1 MKMIIAVVQPIRLR
15 AVREALYEAGVQRI
29 TICDAQE
36 FANHQDRAPIYRGV
50 EYRTDIVRKITLEI
64 AVNDDFVERAVEII
78 QNVYCTEGDESEG
91 EIFIF
96 PIVDAV
102 ELCSQQRGPS
112 AI

>member
-1 MKMIIAVVQPIRLR
+1 MKLLIAVVQPTRLR

-36 FANHQDRAPIYRGV
+36 FAKHEDRPPIYRGV
-50 EYRTDIVRKITLEI
+50 EYRTDIVRKITLEV
-64 AVNDDFVERAVEII
+64 AVNDDFIERTIEII
-78 QNVYCTEGDESEG
+78 QNVYRSADDDSQG
-91 EIFIF
+91 EIFVF
-96 PIVDAV
+96 PLADAV